1 MVGAMNPITLLERCL
16 TGRLWMGRSTSFGY
30 TNQQITMPMLF
41 ERCLTGGTART
52 GSAPRELRPYVND
65 AWIDRETV
73 DEQDGGIGKVG
84 DEINFNR
91 VCFQYQPPRPL
102 HGIDAELAEVEKRI
116 MGLLREVT
124 E

>member
-1 MVGAMNPITLLERCL
+1 MILLALLERCL
-16 TGRLWMGRSTSFGY
+16 TARPWMGWATSFGY
-30 TNQQITMPMLF
+30 TNQRITMPMLL

-52 GSAPRELRPYVND
+52 GPALREVRSYVND
-65 AWIDRETV
+65 AWIDHDTV

-91 VCFQYQPPRPL
+91 VFFQYQPPRPL
-102 HGIDAELAEVEKRI
+102 HEIDAELAEVEKRI
-116 MGLLREVT
+116 MMLLWEVT